1 MLRGGYKPVTRQ
13 VMIKYYI
20 DKQIFYLEIELPDI
34 VDILTL
40 ANIDEKP

>member
-1 MLRGGYKPVTRQ
+1 
-13 VMIKYYI
+13 MIKYYI
-20 DKQIFYLEIELPDI
+20 DKQIFYLEIELPYI